1 MLKSY
6 LDFEQPIADLEQ
18 QVIDL
23 QDSELDDISLQ
34 KEVVRLNESIMKTT
48 EKIYSNLSPWQNVQV
63 ARHPER
69 PHFIDYIERITDSFD
84 ELHGD
89 RHFSDDRAVLGGIGS
104 IGEYNVMF
112 IGHEKGRSTE
122 EKILHNFGMSQP
134 EGYRKACRLMELAE
148 RFSMPIVTLID
159 TPGAYPGIDSE
170 ERGQSEA
177 IAHNLRVMSSLKTP
191 IIVNVVGEGG
201 SGGAL
206 ALGVGDHITMLENST
221 YSVASPEAC
230 ASIVWRDATMAE
242 KAAEAMKLNATSI
255 LELGL
260 IDEIIPE
267 PLGGAHR
274 DRSLI
279 LKNVRETILKN
290 LSLFKEMSA
299 EEILDQRKN
308 KFLKIGRGKGFIT
321 NPESLSTLE
330 SKRNIV
336 EQFFIRDQK
345 KIYYIAGFILLVAA
359 LVISFL

>member
-23 QDSELDDISLQ
+23 KDSDLDDESI
-34 KEVVRLNESIMKTT
+34 KTEVIRLNESILKTT
-48 EKIYSNLSPWQNVQV
+48 EKIYSNLTPWQNVQV

-69 PHFIDYIERITDSFD
+69 PHFLDYIERISDEFD

-89 RHFSDDRAVLGGIGS
+89 RHFSDDRAVIGGIGS
-104 IGEYNVMF
+104 IGEYKVMF

-148 RFSMPIVTLID
+148 RFSLPIVTLVD

-206 ALGVGDHITMLENST
+206 ALGVGDHISMLEHST

-230 ASIVWRDATMAE
+230 ASIVWRDSTKADL
-242 KAAEAMKLNATSI
+242 AAEAMKLNAVSVHD
-255 LELGL
+255 LGL
-260 IDEIIPE
+260 IDEVIPE

-274 DRSLI
+274 SFDQASSNLSKVLI
-279 LKNVRETILKN
+279 KN
-290 LSLFKEMSA
+290 LDELTSMSIDSLLDRRYKRLMSYGS
-299 EEILDQRKN
+299 I
-308 KFLKIGRGKGFIT
+308 
-321 NPESLSTLE
+321 
-330 SKRNIV
+330 
-336 EQFFIRDQK
+336 
-345 KIYYIAGFILLVAA
+345 
-359 LVISFL
+359 

>member
-23 QDSELDDISLQ
+23 KDSDLDDESI
-34 KEVVRLNESIMKTT
+34 KTEVIRLNESILKTT
-48 EKIYSNLSPWQNVQV
+48 EKIYSNLTPWQNVQV

-69 PHFIDYIERITDSFD
+69 PHFFDYIERISDDFD

-89 RHFSDDRAVLGGIGS
+89 RHFSDDRAVIGGIGS
-104 IGEYNVMF
+104 IGEYKVMF

-148 RFSMPIVTLID
+148 RFSLPIVTLVD

-206 ALGVGDHITMLENST
+206 ALGVGDHISMLKHST

-230 ASIVWRDATMAE
+230 ASIVWRDSTKADL
-242 KAAEAMKLNATSI
+242 AAEAMKLNADSV
-255 LELGL
+255 LDLGL
-260 IDEIIPE
+260 IDEVIPE

-274 DRSLI
+274 SFDQASSNLSKVLI
-279 LKNVRETILKN
+279 KN
-290 LSLFKEMSA
+290 LDELTSMSIDSLLDRRYKRLMSYGS
-299 EEILDQRKN
+299 I
-308 KFLKIGRGKGFIT
+308 
-321 NPESLSTLE
+321 
-330 SKRNIV
+330 
-336 EQFFIRDQK
+336 
-345 KIYYIAGFILLVAA
+345 
-359 LVISFL
+359 

>member
-18 QVIDL
+18 QILDLKDSDLDENSIQQEVI
-23 QDSELDDISLQ
+23 
-34 KEVVRLNESIMKTT
+34 RLNESIMKTT

-69 PHFIDYIERITDSFD
+69 PHFLDYVERITDDFD

-89 RHFSDDRAVLGGIGS
+89 RHFSDDRAVLGGIGT
-104 IGEYNVMF
+104 IGEYKVML

-122 EKILHNFGMSQP
+122 EKISHNFGMSQP

-148 RFSMPIVTLID
+148 RFSLPIVTLVD

-177 IAHNLRVMSSLKTP
+177 IAHNLLVMSSLKTP

-206 ALGVGDHITMLENST
+206 ALGVGDHITMLEHST

-230 ASIVWRDATMAE
+230 ASIVWRDSTKADQ
-242 KAAEAMKLNATSI
+242 AAEAMKLNAESI

-274 DRSLI
+274 SFDQASTNLSKSI
-279 LKNVRETILKN
+279 LKSLDELAKQPINSILEKRYER
-290 LSLFKEMSA
+290 LMSYGS
-299 EEILDQRKN
+299 I
-308 KFLKIGRGKGFIT
+308 
-321 NPESLSTLE
+321 
-330 SKRNIV
+330 
-336 EQFFIRDQK
+336 
-345 KIYYIAGFILLVAA
+345 
-359 LVISFL
+359 

>member
-6 LDFEQPIADLEQ
+6 LDFEQPIAELEQ
-18 QVIDL
+18 KVLDL
-23 QDSELDDISLQ
+23 QDSELDDDSIR
-34 KEVVRLNESIMKTT
+34 KEVIRLNESIMKTT

-69 PHFIDYIERITDSFD
+69 PHFLDYIERISDEFD

-89 RHFSDDRAVLGGIGS
+89 RHFSDDRAVIGGIGS
-104 IGEYNVMF
+104 IGEYKVMF

-134 EGYRKACRLMELAE
+134 EGYRKACRLMQLAE
-148 RFSMPIVTLID
+148 QFSLPIITLVD

-177 IAHNLRVMSSLKTP
+177 IANNLRVMSSLKTP
-191 IIVNVVGEGG
+191 IIVNIVGEGG

-230 ASIVWRDATMAE
+230 ASIVWRDATKAE
-242 KAAEAMKLNATSI
+242 LAADAMKLNAANI

-260 IDEIIPE
+260 IDEIIRE

-274 DRSLI
+274 SFDQVSS
-279 LKNVRETILKN
+279 N
-290 LSLFKEMSA
+290 LSKSLLKTLDALTDIPINTLIEKRYERLMSYGS
-299 EEILDQRKN
+299 I
-308 KFLKIGRGKGFIT
+308 
-321 NPESLSTLE
+321 
-330 SKRNIV
+330 
-336 EQFFIRDQK
+336 
-345 KIYYIAGFILLVAA
+345 
-359 LVISFL
+359 

>member
-18 QVIDL
+18 QILDLKDSDLDENSIQQEVI
-23 QDSELDDISLQ
+23 
-34 KEVVRLNESIMKTT
+34 RLNESIMKTT

-69 PHFIDYIERITDSFD
+69 PHFLDYVERITDDFD

-89 RHFSDDRAVLGGIGS
+89 RHFSDDKAVLGGIGT
-104 IGEYNVMF
+104 IGEYKVML

-122 EKILHNFGMSQP
+122 EKISHNFGMSQP

-148 RFSMPIVTLID
+148 RFSLPIVTLVD

-177 IAHNLRVMSSLKTP
+177 IAHNLLVMSSLKTP

-206 ALGVGDHITMLENST
+206 ALGVGDHITMLEHST

-230 ASIVWRDATMAE
+230 ASIVWRDSTKADQ
-242 KAAEAMKLNATSI
+242 AAEAMKLNAESI

-274 DRSLI
+274 SFDQASTNLSKSI
-279 LKNVRETILKN
+279 LKSLDELAKQPINSILEN
-290 LSLFKEMSA
+290 RYERLMSYGS
-299 EEILDQRKN
+299 I
-308 KFLKIGRGKGFIT
+308 
-321 NPESLSTLE
+321 
-330 SKRNIV
+330 
-336 EQFFIRDQK
+336 
-345 KIYYIAGFILLVAA
+345 
-359 LVISFL
+359 

>member
-18 QVIDL
+18 QVLDL
-23 QDSELDDISLQ
+23 KDSALDESSLQ
-34 KEVVRLNESIMKTT
+34 REVVRLNESIMKTT
-48 EKIYSNLSPWQNVQV
+48 EKIYSNLTSWQNVQV

-69 PHFIDYIERITDSFD
+69 PHFIDYVERITDNFD

-89 RHFSDDRAVLGGIGS
+89 RHFSDDRAVIGGIGS
-104 IGEYNVMF
+104 IGDYKVML
-112 IGHEKGRSTE
+112 IGHEKGRTTE
-122 EKILHNFGMSQP
+122 EKIKHNFGMSQP

-177 IAHNLRVMSSLKTP
+177 IAHNLRVMSSLKSP

-230 ASIVWRDATMAE
+230 ASIVWRDSTMAD
-242 KAAEAMKLNATSI
+242 KAAEAMKLNAKNI
-255 LELGL
+255 LNLGL

-274 DRSLI
+274 NFDQVSSNLSRS
-279 LKNVRETILKN
+279 ILKN
-290 LSLFKEMSA
+290 LDILTKLPINELVEKRYERLMSYGS
-299 EEILDQRKN
+299 I
-308 KFLKIGRGKGFIT
+308 
-321 NPESLSTLE
+321 
-330 SKRNIV
+330 
-336 EQFFIRDQK
+336 
-345 KIYYIAGFILLVAA
+345 
-359 LVISFL
+359 

>member
-23 QDSELDDISLQ
+23 KDSDLDDESI
-34 KEVVRLNESIMKTT
+34 KTEVIRLNESILKTT
-48 EKIYSNLSPWQNVQV
+48 EKIYSNLTPWQNVQV

-69 PHFIDYIERITDSFD
+69 PHFLDYIERISDEFD

-89 RHFSDDRAVLGGIGS
+89 RHFSDDRAVIGGIGS
-104 IGEYNVMF
+104 IGEYKVMF

-148 RFSMPIVTLID
+148 RFSLPIVTLVD

-206 ALGVGDHITMLENST
+206 ALGVGDHISMLEHST

-230 ASIVWRDATMAE
+230 ASIVWRDSTKADL
-242 KAAEAMKLNATSI
+242 AAEAMKLNAESVYD
-255 LELGL
+255 LGL
-260 IDEIIPE
+260 VDEVIPE

-274 DRSLI
+274 SFDQASSNLSKVLI
-279 LKNVRETILKN
+279 KN
-290 LSLFKEMSA
+290 LDDLTSMSIDSLLDRRYKRLMSY
-299 EEILDQRKN
+299 
-308 KFLKIGRGKGFIT
+308 GY
-321 NPESLSTLE
+321 
-330 SKRNIV
+330 V
-336 EQFFIRDQK
+336 
-345 KIYYIAGFILLVAA
+345 
-359 LVISFL
+359 

>member
-18 QVIDL
+18 KILDLKDSDLDEGAIQSEVI
-23 QDSELDDISLQ
+23 
-34 KEVVRLNESIMKTT
+34 RLNESIMKTT
-48 EKIYSNLSPWQNVQV
+48 EKIYSDLSPWQNVQV

-69 PHFIDYIERITDSFD
+69 PHFTDYIERITEEFD

-89 RHFSDDRAVLGGIGS
+89 RHFSDDRAVIGGIGS
-104 IGEYNVMF
+104 IGEYKVMF
-112 IGHEKGRSTE
+112 IGHEKGRSTD

-148 RFSMPIVTLID
+148 RFSMPIVTLVD

-206 ALGVGDHITMLENST
+206 ALGVGDHITMLEHST

-230 ASIVWRDATMAE
+230 ASIVWRDSNKADQ
-242 KAAEAMKLNATSI
+242 AAEAMKLNADSI

-260 IDEIIPE
+260 IDEIISE

-274 DRSLI
+274 NYDQVSSNLS
-279 LKNVRETILKN
+279 KVILKN
-290 LSLFKEMSA
+290 LDELTKLPINVLIEKRYERLMSYGS
-299 EEILDQRKN
+299 I
-308 KFLKIGRGKGFIT
+308 
-321 NPESLSTLE
+321 
-330 SKRNIV
+330 
-336 EQFFIRDQK
+336 
-345 KIYYIAGFILLVAA
+345 
-359 LVISFL
+359 

>member
-23 QDSELDDISLQ
+23 KDSDLDEESI
-34 KEVVRLNESIMKTT
+34 KTEVIRLNESILKTT
-48 EKIYSNLSPWQNVQV
+48 EKIYSNLTPWQNVQV

-69 PHFIDYIERITDSFD
+69 PHFLDYIERISDEFD

-89 RHFSDDRAVLGGIGS
+89 RHFSDDRAVIGGIGS
-104 IGEYNVMF
+104 IGEYKVMF

-148 RFSMPIVTLID
+148 RFSLPIVTLVD

-206 ALGVGDHITMLENST
+206 ALGVGDHISMLEHST

-230 ASIVWRDATMAE
+230 ASIVWRDSTKADL
-242 KAAEAMKLNATSI
+242 AAEAMKLNADSV
-255 LELGL
+255 LDLGL
-260 IDEIIPE
+260 IDEVIPE

-274 DRSLI
+274 SFDQASSNLSKV
-279 LKNVRETILKN
+279 LTKN
-290 LSLFKEMSA
+290 LDELTGMSIDSLLDRRYKRLMSYGS
-299 EEILDQRKN
+299 I
-308 KFLKIGRGKGFIT
+308 
-321 NPESLSTLE
+321 
-330 SKRNIV
+330 
-336 EQFFIRDQK
+336 
-345 KIYYIAGFILLVAA
+345 
-359 LVISFL
+359 

>member
-18 QVIDL
+18 KILDLKDSDLDEAAIQSEVI
-23 QDSELDDISLQ
+23 
-34 KEVVRLNESIMKTT
+34 RLNESIMKTT
-48 EKIYSNLSPWQNVQV
+48 EKIYSDLSPWQNVQV

-69 PHFIDYIERITDSFD
+69 PHFTDYIERITEEFD

-89 RHFSDDRAVLGGIGS
+89 RHFSDDRAVIGGIGS
-104 IGEYNVMF
+104 IGEYKVMF
-112 IGHEKGRSTE
+112 IGHEKGRSTD

-148 RFSMPIVTLID
+148 RFSMPIVTLVD

-206 ALGVGDHITMLENST
+206 ALGVGDHITMLEHST

-230 ASIVWRDATMAE
+230 ASIVWRDSTKADE
-242 KAAEAMKLNATSI
+242 AAEAMKLNADSI

-260 IDEIIPE
+260 IDEIIAE

-274 DRSLI
+274 NYDQVSSNLS
-279 LKNVRETILKN
+279 KVILKN
-290 LSLFKEMSA
+290 LDELTKLPINVLIEKRYERLMSYGS
-299 EEILDQRKN
+299 I
-308 KFLKIGRGKGFIT
+308 
-321 NPESLSTLE
+321 
-330 SKRNIV
+330 
-336 EQFFIRDQK
+336 
-345 KIYYIAGFILLVAA
+345 
-359 LVISFL
+359 

>member
-23 QDSELDDISLQ
+23 KDSDLDEESI
-34 KEVVRLNESIMKTT
+34 KTEVIRLNESILKTT
-48 EKIYSNLSPWQNVQV
+48 EKIYSNLTPWQNVQV

-69 PHFIDYIERITDSFD
+69 PHFLDYIERISDEFD

-89 RHFSDDRAVLGGIGS
+89 RHFSDDRAVIGGIGS
-104 IGEYNVMF
+104 IGEYKVMF

-148 RFSMPIVTLID
+148 RFSLPIVTLVD

-206 ALGVGDHITMLENST
+206 ALGVGDHISMLEHST

-230 ASIVWRDATMAE
+230 ASIVWRDSTKADL
-242 KAAEAMKLNATSI
+242 AAEAMKLNAESVQD
-255 LELGL
+255 LGL
-260 IDEIIPE
+260 IDEVVPE

-274 DRSLI
+274 SFDQASSNLSKVLI
-279 LKNVRETILKN
+279 KN
-290 LSLFKEMSA
+290 LDELTNMSIDSLLDRRYKRLMSYGS
-299 EEILDQRKN
+299 I
-308 KFLKIGRGKGFIT
+308 
-321 NPESLSTLE
+321 
-330 SKRNIV
+330 
-336 EQFFIRDQK
+336 
-345 KIYYIAGFILLVAA
+345 
-359 LVISFL
+359 

>member
-23 QDSELDDISLQ
+23 KDSDLDDESI
-34 KEVVRLNESIMKTT
+34 KTEVIRLNESILKIT
-48 EKIYSNLSPWQNVQV
+48 EKIYSDLTPWQNVQV

-69 PHFIDYIERITDSFD
+69 PHFLDYIERISDEFD

-89 RHFSDDRAVLGGIGS
+89 RHFSDDRAVIGGIGS
-104 IGEYNVMF
+104 IGEYKVMF

-148 RFSMPIVTLID
+148 RFSLPIVTLVD

-206 ALGVGDHITMLENST
+206 ALGVGDHISMLEHST

-230 ASIVWRDATMAE
+230 ASIVWRDSTKADF
-242 KAAEAMKLNATSI
+242 AAEAMKLNAESV
-255 LELGL
+255 LDLGL
-260 IDEIIPE
+260 IDEVIPE

-274 DRSLI
+274 SFDQASSNLSKVLI
-279 LKNVRETILKN
+279 KN
-290 LSLFKEMSA
+290 LDELTSMSIDSLLDRRYKRLMSYGS
-299 EEILDQRKN
+299 I
-308 KFLKIGRGKGFIT
+308 
-321 NPESLSTLE
+321 
-330 SKRNIV
+330 
-336 EQFFIRDQK
+336 
-345 KIYYIAGFILLVAA
+345 
-359 LVISFL
+359 